1 MEQRIMTCIDAEG
14 TSIPNLLK
22 LGHDYLVE
30 VDEVQGFCYV
40 WIDNMRYNLF
50 SKRFAPVSSA
60 MAKAAKRVRD
70 GEQGGKPVGEP
81 SGEDIQDT
89 KRYALKSDKQLMQ
102 VMREDLLSDD
112 EFRGAMKFNIFKYG
126 VRYPEKNGVAD
137 LEKARVY
144 IDELIDFE
152 KEKEN
157 ENV

>member
-1 MEQRIMTCIDAEG
+1 MDQRIMTCIDAEG
-14 TSIPNLLK
+14 TRPRDIVK

-40 WIDNMRYNLF
+40 WVDNMRYNLF
-50 SKRFAPVSSA
+50 SKRFAPVSSEQ
-60 MAKAAKRVRD
+60 AKAAKRVRD
-70 GEQGGKPVGEP
+70 GEQGSELA
-81 SGEDIQDT
+81 GEDIQDT

>member
-1 MEQRIMTCIDAEG
+1 MKQIMTCIDVNG
-14 TSIPNLLK
+14 TTKPNLLK

-30 VDEVQGFCYV
+30 IDKVQGFCYV
-40 WIDNMRYNLF
+40 WIEGVRYNLF
-50 SKRFAPVSSA
+50 STRFAPVSSEK
-60 MAKAAKRVRD
+60 AKAAKRERD
-70 GEQGGKPVGEP
+70 GNQDAEPV
-81 SGEDIQDT
+81 GEDIQDT

>member
-1 MEQRIMTCIDAEG
+1 MDQRIMTCIDAEG
-14 TSIPNLLK
+14 TRPRDIVK

-40 WIDNMRYNLF
+40 WVDSMRYNLF
-50 SKRFAPVSSA
+50 SKRFAPVNDPR
-60 MAKAAKRVRD
+60 AKAAKRGRSNHQD
-70 GEQGGKPVGEP
+70 AEP
-81 SGEDIQDT
+81 GGEDIQDT

>member
-1 MEQRIMTCIDAEG
+1 MDQRIMTCIDVE
-14 TSIPNLLK
+14 TTRPRQILK

-40 WIDNMRYNLF
+40 TIDGHKYNFL
-50 SKRFAPVSSA
+50 SKRFAPVSSEQ
-60 MAKAAKRVRD
+60 AKAAKRGRASNQD
-70 GEQGGKPVGEP
+70 AEP
-81 SGEDIQDT
+81 AGEDIQDT

>member
-1 MEQRIMTCIDAEG
+1 MEKTIMTCIDAEG
-14 TSIPNLLK
+14 TTQPNLLK

-40 WIDNMRYNLF
+40 WIESMRYKLF
-50 SKRFAPVSSA
+50 SNRFAPVSSEQ
-60 MAKAAKRVRD
+60 AKAAKRERD
-70 GEQGGKPVGEP
+70 GYQDAEQA
-81 SGEDIQDT
+81 GEDIQDT

>member
-1 MEQRIMTCIDAEG
+1 MDHKVMTCIDADKTNPKG
-14 TSIPNLLK
+14 LLK
-22 LGHDYLVE
+22 LGANYIVNESGLDMNYCSVTIDGVFHDL
-30 VDEVQGFCYV
+30 
-40 WIDNMRYNLF
+40 LK
-50 SKRFAPVSSA
+50 SRFAPVDSA
-60 MAKAAKRVRD
+60 FAQSVKRWVN
-70 GEQGGKPVGEP
+70 GEQGSE
-81 SGEDIQDT
+81 SAGEDIQDT

-126 VRYPEKNGVAD
+126 VRYPEKNGVKD

>member
-1 MEQRIMTCIDAEG
+1 MKQIMTCIDANG
-14 TSIPNLLK
+14 TTKPHLLK

-30 VDEVQGFCYV
+30 VDEVEGFCYV

-50 SKRFAPVSSA
+50 NTRFAPVSSEP
-60 MAKAAKRVRD
+60 AKAAKRERD
-70 GEQGGKPVGEP
+70 GYQDAEP
-81 SGEDIQDT
+81 AGEDIQDT

-126 VRYPEKNGVAD
+126 VRYPEKNGVKD

>member
-1 MEQRIMTCIDAEG
+1 MSQIMTCIDAEG
-14 TSIPNLLK
+14 TRPANILK
-22 LGHDYLVE
+22 LGHDYLVDI
-30 VDEVQGFCYV
+30 DEVQGFCYV
-40 WIDNMRYNLF
+40 WIDSMKYNLF

-70 GEQGGKPVGEP
+70 GKQGGYQDAEP
-81 SGEDIQDT
+81 AGEDIQDT